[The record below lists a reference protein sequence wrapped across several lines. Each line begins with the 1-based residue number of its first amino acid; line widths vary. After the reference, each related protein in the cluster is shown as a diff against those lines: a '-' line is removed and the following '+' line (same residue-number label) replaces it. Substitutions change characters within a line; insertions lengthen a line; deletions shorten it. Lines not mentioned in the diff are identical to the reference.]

1 MKLLKPT
8 VGLLG
13 LVLMFS
19 CSSDDSISDPNLGN
33 TPKSNLE
40 IKAVAI
46 GTSANAKS
54 VANVEVAEFFI
65 NIKNIEFDFADGFGD
80 GNSSGSDDD
89 YLTFEELPSEIVA
102 YLEDNYPNDPFCKGE
117 LEDDDDDEDEDPYAY
132 EIELQSGT
140 EIYFR
145 ADFSIYAIESDDDGC
160 DFDDDG
166 DDNDESYGSDDDFE
180 LNGPFELSL
189 TSEVITVINVE
200 IPVGEYEEVE
210 FEMDR
215 STNPNS
221 DLYQKSILMRG
232 KISGT
237 EFKFFHTFSEE
248 FEVDYEDAGQN
259 LVITEENNNTV
270 VFEFDLTSVFNSV
283 DLSGATDGNENGVI
297 EISPEDNDGNRQLA
311 NRIKNAI
318 KTYVDL
324 LDD

>member
-19 CSSDDSISDPNLGN
+19 CSSDDSVSDPNLGN

-40 IKAVAI
+40 IKAVAN
-46 GTSANAKS
+46 GTSANVKS
-54 VANVEVAEFFI
+54 AANVEVTAFFI

-89 YLTFEELPSEIVA
+89 YLTFEELPNEIVA

-117 LEDDDDDEDEDPYAY
+117 IEDDDDDEDEDPYAY

-145 ADFSIYAIESDDDGC
+145 ADFSVYAIESDDDGC

-166 DDNDESYGSDDDFE
+166 DDNHGSYGSDDDFE

-189 TSEVITVINVE
+189 NSDVITVINVE

-221 DLYQKSILMRG
+221 DLFQKSILMRG
-232 KISGT
+232 TISGT
-237 EFKFFHTFSEE
+237 EFEFFHTFSEE

-259 LVITEENNNTV
+259 LVITEDNNNTII
-270 VFEFDLTSVFNSV
+270 FEFDLTSVFNSV

-297 EISPEDNDGNRQLA
+297 EISPEDSDGNRQLA

-318 KTYVDL
+318 KDFLDL

>member
-19 CSSDDSISDPNLGN
+19 CSSDDSVSDPNLGN

-40 IKAVAI
+40 IKAVAN
-46 GTSANAKS
+46 GTSANVKS
-54 VANVEVAEFFI
+54 AANVEVTAFFI

-89 YLTFEELPSEIVA
+89 YLTFEELPNEIVA

-117 LEDDDDDEDEDPYAY
+117 IEDDDDDEDEDPYAY

-145 ADFSIYAIESDDDGC
+145 ADFSVYAIESDDDGC

-166 DDNDESYGSDDDFE
+166 DDNHGSYGSDDDFE

-189 TSEVITVINVE
+189 NSDVITVINVE

-221 DLYQKSILMRG
+221 DLFQKSILMRG
-232 KISGT
+232 TISGT
-237 EFKFFHTFSEE
+237 EFEFFHTFSEE

-259 LVITEENNNTV
+259 LVITEDNNNTII
-270 VFEFDLTSVFNSV
+270 FEFDLTSVFNSV

-297 EISPEDNDGNRQLA
+297 EISPEDSDGNRQLA